1 MQRTAADRMNLF
13 RASSQVSAILAQGD
27 DDWIY
32 FVFFVSSF
40 FIASFT
46 FPNEIAIPLI
56 PSSPNYIPLISQ
68 KSN

>member
-1 MQRTAADRMNLF
+1 MRRTAVDHMNLF
-13 RASSQVSAILAQGD
+13 LASSQVSAILAQSG

-46 FPNEIAIPLI
+46 FPNEIEMPLI

-68 KSN
+68 QSN